1 MTRKEISEKM
11 SKMHGIGLK
20 RLLNRYENNEIDIET
35 LDKLFAART
44 DEFVQHVK
52 DLALAKDEELKEKMS
67 FIINADLE
75 TFQMTEK

>member
-11 SKMHGIGLK
+11 SKMHSIELK

-35 LDKLFAART
+35 LDKLFAARPV
-44 DEFVQHVK
+44 EFVQHVK

>member
-11 SKMHGIGLK
+11 SKMHNIELK

-75 TFQMTEK
+75 TF

>member
-11 SKMHGIGLK
+11 SKMHGIELK

-35 LDKLFAART
+35 LDKLFATRT

>member
-11 SKMHGIGLK
+11 SKMHNIELK

-44 DEFVQHVK
+44 DELVQHTR
-52 DLALAKDEELKEKMS
+52 DLANACNEELEEKMS

-75 TFQMTEK
+75 TF

>member
-1 MTRKEISEKM
+1 MISKILEKLEYKSGM
-11 SKMHGIGLK
+11 
-20 RLLNRYENNEIDIET
+20 NRYENNEIDIET

-75 TFQMTEK
+75 TF

>member
-11 SKMHGIGLK
+11 SKIHNIELK

-52 DLALAKDEELKEKMS
+52 DLALANDEELKEKMS
-67 FIINADLE
+67 FIINTDLE
-75 TFQMTEK
+75 TF

>member
-11 SKMHGIGLK
+11 SKMHNIELK

-52 DLALAKDEELKEKMS
+52 DLALANDEELKEKMS

-75 TFQMTEK
+75 TF

>member
-1 MTRKEISEKM
+1 VEYNKKSILYLVPLDVAFYMLVVFRSVI
-11 SKMHGIGLK
+11 
-20 RLLNRYENNEIDIET
+20 NNEIDIET

-52 DLALAKDEELKEKMS
+52 DLALANDEELKEKMS

-75 TFQMTEK
+75 TF

>member
-11 SKMHGIGLK
+11 SKMHNIELK

-52 DLALAKDEELKEKMS
+52 DLALANDEELKEKMS
-67 FIINADLE
+67 FIINADFE
-75 TFQMTEK
+75 TF

>member
-1 MTRKEISEKM
+1 MTRKEISEKI
-11 SKMHGIGLK
+11 SEMHNIELK

-44 DEFVQHVK
+44 DELVQHTR
-52 DLALAKDEELKEKMS
+52 DLANACDEELEEKMS

-75 TFQMTEK
+75 TF

>member
-11 SKMHGIGLK
+11 SKMHGIELK

-52 DLALAKDEELKEKMS
+52 DLALVKDEELKEKMS

-75 TFQMTEK
+75 TF

>member
-11 SKMHGIGLK
+11 SKMHNIELK

-44 DEFVQHVK
+44 DEFVQNVK
-52 DLALAKDEELKEKMS
+52 DLALANDEELKEKMS

-75 TFQMTEK
+75 TF

>member
-11 SKMHGIGLK
+11 SKMHNIELK

-52 DLALAKDEELKEKMS
+52 DLALANDEELKEKMN

-75 TFQMTEK
+75 TF

>member
-1 MTRKEISEKM
+1 
-11 SKMHGIGLK
+11 MHGIELK

-44 DEFVQHVK
+44 DELVQHTR
-52 DLALAKDEELKEKMS
+52 DLANACDEELEEKMS

-75 TFQMTEK
+75 TF

>member
-11 SKMHGIGLK
+11 SKMHNIELK

-35 LDKLFAART
+35 LDKLFAERT

-52 DLALAKDEELKEKMS
+52 DLALANDEELKEKMS

-75 TFQMTEK
+75 TF

>member
-11 SKMHGIGLK
+11 SKMHNIELK

-35 LDKLFAART
+35 LDKLFAERT

-52 DLALAKDEELKEKMS
+52 DLALANDEELKEKMS

-75 TFQMTEK
+75 MF

>member
-11 SKMHGIGLK
+11 SKMHNIELK

-35 LDKLFAART
+35 LDKLFVART

-52 DLALAKDEELKEKMS
+52 DLALANDEELKEKMS

-75 TFQMTEK
+75 TF

>member
-11 SKMHGIGLK
+11 SKMHGIELK

-44 DEFVQHVK
+44 DEFVQHVE

-67 FIINADLE
+67 FIINANLE
-75 TFQMTEK
+75 TF

>member
-11 SKMHGIGLK
+11 SKMHNIELK

-52 DLALAKDEELKEKMS
+52 DLALANDEELKEKMS
-67 FIINADLE
+67 FIINANLE
-75 TFQMTEK
+75 TF

>member
-11 SKMHGIGLK
+11 SKMHGIELK

>member
-11 SKMHGIGLK
+11 SKMHNIELK

-35 LDKLFAART
+35 LDKLFATRT

-52 DLALAKDEELKEKMS
+52 DLALANDEELKEKMS

-75 TFQMTEK
+75 TF

>member
-11 SKMHGIGLK
+11 SKMYSIELK
-20 RLLNRYENNEIDIET
+20 RLLNRYENNEIDLET

-44 DEFVQHVK
+44 DELVQHTR
-52 DLALAKDEELKEKMS
+52 DLANACDEELEEKMS

-75 TFQMTEK
+75 TF

>member
-11 SKMHGIGLK
+11 SKMHNIELK

-67 FIINADLE
+67 FIINANLE
-75 TFQMTEK
+75 TF

>member
-11 SKMHGIGLK
+11 SKMHNIELK

-52 DLALAKDEELKEKMS
+52 DLALANDEELKEKMS

-75 TFQMTEK
+75 MF